1 MSKKQKSAP
10 LPTNTLD
17 ELRVT
22 HANLMERSSAKEKA
36 GAAAFIEDIKS
47 FTEHLQSSGAALSDL
62 LDRKEAQ
69 GILDY
74 WSSHLVSNGGVD
86 LNTWSQPRIAAFDK
100 SQTSSASSAD
110 IEKTKAEL
118 QAIDEKNRQLIR
130 ISAQARQWRM
140 YGKSKGYLLGGDAL
154 KNAKD
159 FLGKDKDVDE
169 LIAESDNYASVKDRN
184 WRMGALALISVLLA
198 LVAGL
203 GYFALS
209 LRYANLKLE
218 DVNLK
223 LESEQKI
230 LRFSNVQ
237 LEVARTALLR
247 KNADLQKQISQ
258 NTDLGN
264 KISDLGIQELR
275 RARGLASV
283 DGGDEDILAKLTF
296 DPPSPSD
303 PNSQIKPRIQAN
315 PRNLKLPEP
324 STFPQIILP
333 NPTTFDTGTD
343 EDRLSAA
350 LGYNKLLR
358 GKNTT
363 SADKLALAKSLVA
376 MTSRE
381 PFAALSP
388 EGQHYLLFILSL
400 VPAQNWDLPEWS
412 AIRDD
417 VRNNLAVLKN
427 SKIEIDQKTQQYL
440 EALQRYVEPA
450 SVLKK

>member
-47 FTEHLQSSGAALSDL
+47 FTEHLQSRGAALSDL

-86 LNTWSQPRIAAFDK
+86 LNTWSQPRIAAYDRAH
-100 SQTSSASSAD
+100 TSSATSAD

-118 QAIDEKNRQLIR
+118 QAIDEKNCQLIR

-184 WRMGALALISVLLA
+184 WRMGALAVILALLA

-203 GYFALS
+203 VVTIQ
-209 LRYANLKLE
+209 KL
-218 DVNLK
+218 L
-223 LESEQKI
+223 SEQII
-230 LRFSNVQ
+230 LAFSNVQ
-237 LEVARTALLR
+237 LDVARKTLSR

-275 RARGLASV
+275 RTCGLASV
-283 DGGDEDILAKLTF
+283 DYGDEDILAKLTF
-296 DPPSPSD
+296 DRPPPPD
-303 PNSQIKPRIQAN
+303 PNPQIKPRN
-315 PRNLKLPEP
+315 PDFPRNLKLPEP

-333 NPTTFDTGTD
+333 NPKTFDIGTD

-363 SADKLALAKSLVA
+363 PADQLALAKSLVA
-376 MTSRE
+376 MTGRNV
-381 PFAALSP
+381 FTALSP

-400 VPAQNWDLPEWS
+400 VPAQYWDLPAWS
-412 AIRDD
+412 AVRDD
-417 VRNNLAVLKN
+417 VRKNLVALQ
-427 SKIEIDQKTQQYL
+427 SQSITIDKKSQQYL
-440 EALQRYVEPA
+440 EALQSYVEPA
-450 SVLKK
+450 NVLKKP

>member
-47 FTEHLQSSGAALSDL
+47 FTEHLQSRGAALSDL

-184 WRMGALALISVLLA
+184 WRMGALAVILALLA

-203 GYFALS
+203 VVTIQ
-209 LRYANLKLE
+209 KL
-218 DVNLK
+218 L
-223 LESEQKI
+223 SEQII
-230 LRFSNVQ
+230 LAFSNVQ
-237 LEVARTALLR
+237 LDVARA
-247 KNADLQKQISQ
+247 
-258 NTDLGN
+258 
-264 KISDLGIQELR
+264 
-275 RARGLASV
+275 
-283 DGGDEDILAKLTF
+283 
-296 DPPSPSD
+296 
-303 PNSQIKPRIQAN
+303 
-315 PRNLKLPEP
+315 
-324 STFPQIILP
+324 
-333 NPTTFDTGTD
+333 
-343 EDRLSAA
+343 
-350 LGYNKLLR
+350 
-358 GKNTT
+358 
-363 SADKLALAKSLVA
+363 
-376 MTSRE
+376 
-381 PFAALSP
+381 
-388 EGQHYLLFILSL
+388 
-400 VPAQNWDLPEWS
+400 
-412 AIRDD
+412 
-417 VRNNLAVLKN
+417 
-427 SKIEIDQKTQQYL
+427 
-440 EALQRYVEPA
+440 
-450 SVLKK
+450 

>member
-47 FTEHLQSSGAALSDL
+47 FTEHLQSRGAALSDL

-184 WRMGALALISVLLA
+184 WRMGALAVILALLA

-203 GYFALS
+203 VVTIQ
-209 LRYANLKLE
+209 KL
-218 DVNLK
+218 L
-223 LESEQKI
+223 SEQII
-230 LRFSNVQ
+230 LAFSNVQ
-237 LEVARTALLR
+237 LDVARKTLSR

-264 KISDLGIQELR
+264 KISDLGNQELR

-296 DPPSPSD
+296 DPPPPPD
-303 PNSQIKPRIQAN
+303 PNPQIKPRN
-315 PRNLKLPEP
+315 PDFPRNLKLPEP

-358 GKNTT
+358 GKDNT